1 MSIDMGFS
9 KKKLASVGFLLL
21 TLLITLTIGSL
32 IFTPSGNSIISEGN
46 CNRKHEGMSNDEIGK
61 MKQHMKELNNNMKEA
76 PTHAKK

>member
-1 MSIDMGFS
+1 MSIDMEFS

-21 TLLITLTIGSL
+21 TLLTTLVLGSL